1 MTSYD
6 DLWGESMVA
15 QVAISDERCLR
26 VSGTPSGDEE
36 FGGEIWPAAK
46 WLASY
51 LVDHP
56 ELVRGQRVVELGCG
70 CGLVGIVAA
79 VLGAASVVLTD
90 LEPNLAI
97 ARRNACENQVD
108 VSFTPLDWRQDASDT
123 HQHLACDVIVAS
135 DVVYKASLMAPLV
148 SVIREIPHSSLLLAN
163 ETRSRNQRDF
173 GRVLQSCDFR
183 QVREVFCKH
192 HNVLLQH
199 FEPCYATTSK
209 TRRVSLSIGTDL
221 IEVLEET
228 GDGLG
233 GVVWPSAL
241 VLARFCLRTRVAG
254 HVLELGAGCGLVGLT
269 AARTA
274 HTVVLSDEIVGIAAV
289 NARRV
294 PNVSLRVLVWGFED
308 DTEQFDVVLGAELL
322 QYRDPNL
329 GLEIAR
335 RLKGPHALA
344 LITAPPC
351 SGDTECACATHCF
364 LHSCCDAHLRLVRI
378 HHLPILT
385 DSPSVSVH
393 GVDMVLGDGEAST
406 LILEL
411 ALWRHDVT
419 HATKRAGNDIP
430 DLRPPLDHD

>member
-6 DLWGESMVA
+6 ELWGETMAA
-15 QVAISDERCLR
+15 QVTITDDRCLR
-26 VSGTPSGDEE
+26 VVGTPSGDEE

-56 ELVRGQRVVELGCG
+56 ELVRGQRVLELGCG

-97 ARRNACENQVD
+97 ARRNACENEVD
-108 VSFTPLDWRQDASDT
+108 VSFTVLDWREDASNN
-123 HQHLACDVIVAS
+123 HHHLSCDVIVAS
-135 DVVYKASLMAPLV
+135 DVVYKASLVAPLV

-163 ETRSRNQRDF
+163 ETRSRSQRQF

-183 QVREVFCKH
+183 QVREVFCPH
-192 HNVLLQH
+192 LNVLLQH

-209 TRRVSLSIGTDL
+209 TRSVSLSIGTDL

-241 VLARFCLRTRVAG
+241 ALARFCLRIRVAG
-254 HVLELGAGCGLVGLT
+254 HVLELGAGCGLVGLA

-274 HTVVLSDEIVGIAAV
+274 HTVVLSDEIVGVAAL

-294 PNVSLRVLVWGFED
+294 PNVSLCVLIWGHED
-308 DTEQFDVVLGAELL
+308 DTEKFDVVLGAELL

-329 GLEIAR
+329 APEIAR
-335 RLKGPHALA
+335 RLAGPDAFA
-344 LITAPPC
+344 LITATPC
-351 SGDTECACATHCF
+351 SGDTECTCATHYF
-364 LHSCCDAHLRLVRI
+364 LRRCSDAHLRLVNM
-378 HHLPILT
+378 HHLPILI
-385 DSPSVSVH
+385 DSPSIAVH

-411 ALWRHDVT
+411 ALWRQDMT
-419 HATKRAGNDIP
+419 HSTKQAETEIP
-430 DLRPPLDHD
+430 YLRPPLDVD